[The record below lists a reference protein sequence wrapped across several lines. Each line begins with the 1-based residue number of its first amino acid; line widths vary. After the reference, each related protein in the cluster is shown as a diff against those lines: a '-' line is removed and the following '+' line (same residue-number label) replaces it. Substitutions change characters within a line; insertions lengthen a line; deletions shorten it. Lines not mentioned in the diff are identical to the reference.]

1 MQLLGPCN
9 LAVSNLSATQMSLM
23 IGLSVE
29 RDLIPRHNSVI
40 PNSVCKMY
48 PLYTG
53 LSQQFTITIGQSFC
67 FDVFGND
74 NESVIGVCNSLCI
87 LFDLGISVQLWA
99 IIPVLVLIPLLLKK
113 ILLQWIMHGLS
124 MITGNLFLC

>member
-1 MQLLGPCN
+1 
-9 LAVSNLSATQMSLM
+9 MSLM

-99 IIPVLVLIPLLLKK
+99 IIPVLPGSLNSVIIKENSVAMNYA
-113 ILLQWIMHGLS
+113 WIF
-124 MITGNLFLC
+124 NDYW

>member
-1 MQLLGPCN
+1 
-9 LAVSNLSATQMSLM
+9 
-23 IGLSVE
+23 
-29 RDLIPRHNSVI
+29 
-40 PNSVCKMY
+40 MY

-87 LFDLGISVQLWA
+87 LFDLGISVQIVGNYSSISLNSV
-99 IIPVLVLIPLLLKK
+99 IIKENSVAMNYA
-113 ILLQWIMHGLS
+113 WIF
-124 MITGNLFLC
+124 NDYW

>member
-1 MQLLGPCN
+1 
-9 LAVSNLSATQMSLM
+9 
-23 IGLSVE
+23 
-29 RDLIPRHNSVI
+29 
-40 PNSVCKMY
+40 MY

-113 ILLQWIMHGLS
+113 MLLQWIMHGLS
-124 MITGNLFLC
+124 MITGFYASFILQIVTTNRTQFMSLNPID

>member
-1 MQLLGPCN
+1 
-9 LAVSNLSATQMSLM
+9 
-23 IGLSVE
+23 
-29 RDLIPRHNSVI
+29 
-40 PNSVCKMY
+40 MY

-113 ILLQWIMHGLS
+113 ILLQWIMHGFS
-124 MITGNLFLC
+124 MITGNMFLC

>member
-29 RDLIPRHNSVI
+29 RLNSETSFR
-40 PNSVCKMY
+40 NSVCKMY

-113 ILLQWIMHGLS
+113 ILLQWIMHGFS
-124 MITGNLFLC
+124 MITGNMFLC